1 MKKYRKR
8 IFDAI
13 LARKLQTSG
22 AILVEGI
29 KWCGKTTS
37 CEQAAKSVIYFDE
50 PQKREQ
56 NILLAKIDPD
66 EILKGDYP
74 RLIDEWQLAPII
86 WDAIRYKVDHADSN
100 GIFLLTGSA
109 VPAKEDEMFHSGTG
123 RFSWI
128 KMRPMS
134 LWESGESSGK
144 VSLKELFA
152 GKDPTGARS
161 SVSELPDIAFL
172 LCRGGFPN
180 SLDLP
185 RDLALD
191 PAFDYLEAVV
201 KKDRSRCDGV
211 NRDEERARR
220 LLRSLARL
228 QGTQSSASVISADL
242 EANEASSFDTDTVY
256 SYINALKKI
265 FTIEDM
271 PSWCPNLRS
280 KTPIRTADTRYFADP
295 SIATASLRIG
305 PGGLMNDLK
314 LFGILFETMAVRDLR
329 VYAEAS
335 LGEVRHYHD
344 ASGLECDAVVYLRD
358 GSYGLVEI
366 KIGGQALIDK
376 GAETLK
382 KLADKIDDTK
392 MQKPSFMMIL
402 TAVGDLAYRRP
413 EDGVF
418 VCPIGCLKD

>member
-56 NILLAKIDPD
+56 NILLAKIDSD

-191 PAFDYLEAVV
+191 PAVD
-201 KKDRSRCDGV
+201 
-211 NRDEERARR
+211 
-220 LLRSLARL
+220 
-228 QGTQSSASVISADL
+228 
-242 EANEASSFDTDTVY
+242 
-256 SYINALKKI
+256 
-265 FTIEDM
+265 
-271 PSWCPNLRS
+271 
-280 KTPIRTADTRYFADP
+280 
-295 SIATASLRIG
+295 
-305 PGGLMNDLK
+305 
-314 LFGILFETMAVRDLR
+314 
-329 VYAEAS
+329 
-335 LGEVRHYHD
+335 
-344 ASGLECDAVVYLRD
+344 
-358 GSYGLVEI
+358 
-366 KIGGQALIDK
+366 
-376 GAETLK
+376 
-382 KLADKIDDTK
+382 
-392 MQKPSFMMIL
+392 
-402 TAVGDLAYRRP
+402 
-413 EDGVF
+413 
-418 VCPIGCLKD
+418 